1 MVMGDTAT
9 SLSVYQ
15 RDSGSPTIVGLKRP
29 LKVQPPQF
37 VLYFSLSGYNQQ
49 TYLQCPAGD
58 EETDDLLVEIECL
71 TSQVMR
77 ETSLWNLQIHAERVF
92 EDNSEVVKYE
102 DEYKDNPD
110 YELMSCTED

>member
-1 MVMGDTAT
+1 MSDT
-9 SLSVYQ
+9 V
-15 RDSGSPTIVGLKRP
+15 
-29 LKVQPPQF
+29 F
-37 VLYFSLSGYNQQ
+37 
-49 TYLQCPAGD
+49 
-58 EETDDLLVEIECL
+58 EETDDLLVEKECL

-77 ETSLWNLQIHAERVF
+77 ETSLWNLQIHAERVV